1 MIVKNDKPLMAISYD
16 TRTFLMLKRFMHDS
30 EPDLELLRIDPK
42 EFILTSSNEFQYINL
57 ITKDFDE
64 RKLIS
69 KLLDDRSHD
78 RFSYIDTE
86 YKAVKHEHSKFGP
99 GCFIYPGVM
108 TYFADF
114 GKDVMVHGR
123 CNFAEG
129 VTVGDGCFF
138 SGTVTVAGDSSI
150 GSFCNISTN
159 VLIMDHVSICDNVR
173 ILPATNVRKS
183 ITKPGTYYNP
193 YAYKVEEINLR

>member
-1 MIVKNDKPLMAISYD
+1 MAISYD
-16 TRTFLMLKRFMHDS
+16 TRTFLMLTRFMHDADS
-30 EPDLELLRIDPK
+30 TVEILRIDPK
-42 EFILTSSNEFQYINL
+42 DFIMKSSDEYQYINL
-57 ITKDFDE
+57 VSKDFQE

-86 YKAVKHEHSKFGP
+86 YKAVKHEHSNFGP

-108 TYFADF
+108 AYFADF

-129 VTVGDGCFF
+129 VKVGDGCFF
-138 SGTVTVAGDSSI
+138 SGTVTVAGDSTI

-159 VLIMDHVSICDNVR
+159 VLIMDHVTICDDVR

-183 ITKPGTYYNP
+183 ITKSGTYYNP